1 MDMERERI
9 SKEYLPRMNP
19 GRFLHQ
25 VLEFKDLRQE
35 HSMQAKLIETMSGY
49 GSSLSSVLQRKNDNG
64 IIQRVVRFEQP
75 RTTPVLKEKCYAY
88 ALFNALD
95 RTGEIPAGMTQAQVD
110 AWIAAH
116 ESGTMGGGPK
126 QVSDKLAAD
135 QTIAVNSTYVQ
146 MSRKVKFWL
155 AVRYALNNHLPVV
168 MGVSAGSSNHWVYP
182 TDITANSIQA
192 EDQQNA
198 DFGVLNFTLRRS
210 GNWCARGHSV
220 RGAINYRI
228 NHISIGTKTQIQ
240 RDWIY
245 SHYY

>member
-1 MDMERERI
+1 MEGKKI
-9 SKEYLPRMNP
+9 SKEYLPRINS
-19 GRFLHQ
+19 GKFLHQ

-35 HSMQAKLIETMSGY
+35 HSVQAKLIETMSGY
-49 GSSLSSVLQRKNDNG
+49 GSSLSSVLQRKNDSG
-64 IIQRVVRFEQP
+64 IVQRMVRFEQP
-75 RTTPVLKEKCYAY
+75 RETPVLKEKCYAY

-95 RTGEIPAGMTQAQVD
+95 KAGEIPAGMTQAQVD
-110 AWIAAH
+110 AWITTH

-135 QTIAVNSTYVQ
+135 QTITVNSTYVQ
-146 MSRKVKFWL
+146 MGRKDKFRL
-155 AVRYALNNHLPVV
+155 AVKYALKRRLPVV
-168 MGVSAGSSNHWVYP
+168 MGVSTGSSNHWVYP
-182 TDITANSIQA
+182 TGITANSIQA

-198 DFGVLNFTLRRS
+198 DFGVLNFTLRQC
-210 GNWCARGHSV
+210 GNWRVRGHSD
-220 RGAINYRI
+220 RGVINYRI